1 MHIQRSKLMKY
12 YFKTSWKQFEHFK
25 CSNDK
30 QTNVTKEVI
39 KTYFILKIVQNRKK
53 IEAVGSQIDRIWRK
67 TIQKVS

>member
-1 MHIQRSKLMKY
+1 MRIQRSKLMKY
-12 YFKTSWKQFEHFK
+12 YFKTSWTQFEHVK

-39 KTYFILKIVQNRKK
+39 KTYFILQIVQNWKN